1 MKNNKGV
8 FTFILSRNS
17 RILLPVLAVMTV
29 IEAVFFNYLTVNIV
43 FVAALSVRVNIVF
56 VAALSVIM
64 LYHAYRP
71 DNGSRYFLAR
81 LSAGEGENFVYSCLA
96 DILCQMLVWLYQS
109 VLLYLLIRYRQKP
122 LADAAG
128 WGFVFQDR
136 AVFPFFAGGQLLT
149 VVRNVVII
157 ITAGVLDAVSEVSEQ
172 NETVGSFRYFSK
184 FLCLAVIALYRCDVY
199 RRITSAAD
207 LALLAAAVI
216 TAVIAVRVY
225 RTLQQ
230 GKETEEHE
238 EEISA

>member
-8 FTFILSRNS
+8 FTFILNRNS

-29 IEAVFFNYLTVNIV
+29 MEAVFFNYLT
-43 FVAALSVRVNIVF
+43 VNIVF

-81 LSAGEGENFVYSCLA
+81 FSAGDGERFVYNCLA

-136 AVFPFFAGGQLLT
+136 ALFPFFAGGQLLT

-172 NETVGSFRYFSK
+172 NETVGLFRYFSK
-184 FLCLAVIALYRCDVY
+184 VLCLAVIALYRCDVY
-199 RRITSAAD
+199 RRFISAPD
-207 LALLAAAVI
+207 IGLLAAAVM
-216 TAVIAVRVY
+216 TAVMAGRVY
-225 RTLQQ
+225 RGLKS
-230 GKETEEHE
+230 GKEIEENE
-238 EEISA
+238 EEISD